1 MHLARKEMRVAL
13 DAIALRFP
21 GLRLLDV
28 EAALPTGAVLRA
40 PERLPV
46 ALR

>member
-13 DAIALRFP
+13 DAIAERFP
-21 GLRLLDV
+21 GLRLLDPD
-28 EAALPTGAVLRA
+28 AALPTGAVLRA